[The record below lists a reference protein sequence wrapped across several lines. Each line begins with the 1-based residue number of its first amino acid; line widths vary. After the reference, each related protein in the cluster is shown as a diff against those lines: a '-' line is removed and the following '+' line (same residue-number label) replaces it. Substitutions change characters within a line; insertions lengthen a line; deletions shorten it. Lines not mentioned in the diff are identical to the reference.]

1 MEADV
6 ASSLQHDREPSVL
19 MKPKKDVRVAYLV
32 LSLFLRRVPEAKTN
46 ITNNKAIGPHINAS
60 QRGWLFS

>member
-46 ITNNKAIGPHINAS
+46 ITNNKGPHINAS